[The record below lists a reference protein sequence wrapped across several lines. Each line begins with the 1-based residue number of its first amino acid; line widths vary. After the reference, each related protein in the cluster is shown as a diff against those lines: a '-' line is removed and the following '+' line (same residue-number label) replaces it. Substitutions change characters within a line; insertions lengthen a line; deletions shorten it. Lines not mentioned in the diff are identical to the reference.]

1 MAGDEMNSEE
11 CRNRREQVSA
21 LADGQLDG
29 LEFVAAVKLAA
40 EDDDARASWHV
51 YHLVGEVLRSSE
63 PVNCGHDRDFVARLG
78 ARLRAEPANQQ
89 VMESGLNDAN
99 KVARNDRLALEVD
112 QISQKIRHAANDASF
127 RWKLVAAFAS
137 LAAMGVIGLNAIQAL
152 DDSPA
157 GARLAQSS
165 AVPAGLI
172 AASQGPVTGAS
183 LAAADPMVMIRDPR
197 LDELLAAHRQ
207 FGGTSAFQNP
217 SGFLRNATFEG
228 SAR

>member
-1 MAGDEMNSEE
+1 MNSEE
-11 CRNRREQVSA
+11 CRSRREQVSA

-29 LEFVAAVKLAA
+29 LEFAAAVELAA

-63 PVNCGHDRDFVARLG
+63 PVTCGHDRDFVAKLG

-89 VMESGLNDAN
+89 VLEGELIAINS
-99 KVARNDRLALEVD
+99 VAVNGQLPLDLD
-112 QISQKIRHAANDASF
+112 QIRQKTRHAANDSSF
-127 RWKLVAAFAS
+127 RWKLVAAFAT
-137 LAAMGVIGLNAIQAL
+137 LAAVAVIGLNAIQAL
-152 DDSPA
+152 DDMPA
-157 GARLAQSS
+157 GARLAQSTP
-165 AVPAGLI
+165 VPAALV
-172 AASQGPVTGAS
+172 AAPQGPTTSAS
-183 LAAADPMVMIRDPR
+183 MAVADPMVMIRDPR

-207 FGGTSAFQNP
+207 FGGTSALQNP